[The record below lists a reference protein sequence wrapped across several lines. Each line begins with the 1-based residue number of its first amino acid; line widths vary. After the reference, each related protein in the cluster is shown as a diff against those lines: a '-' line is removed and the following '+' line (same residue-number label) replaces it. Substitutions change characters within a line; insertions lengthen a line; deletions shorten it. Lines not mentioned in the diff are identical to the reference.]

1 MEPKDI
7 AKLRALTNF
16 DQLVTYLRDELDWP
30 IEAEDADDYTFDYD
44 PAELGIDPQ
53 HAVKIETIKQM
64 RPLADAQPWAIFYI
78 QFESKRLPV
87 VVLRRILRSLVPAG
101 RHRDPHQPVWRLN
114 DLLFISAQGDA
125 EHRSISFAHF
135 RRREGRLPELRTF
148 SWDTRETHFYYIKNL
163 NLEALRWPEDE
174 ANADAWRQQWS
185 RAFIVEHLYT
195 IKTSQM
201 LARQMARHA
210 AAVRD
215 LVNEVYIL
223 ETGDGPLHHL
233 YAAFKETLLHDLA
246 PDTFADMVAQTVAY
260 GLFSAA
266 TQQKESGAGLT
277 YDRMVELIPNTN
289 PFLKDLL
296 AELTTAGTVDLDEL
310 GVGQLVELLRQTDVE
325 AILQDFGRQTGGG
338 REDPVVHFYE
348 LFLSEYDKEKKVQRG
363 VFYTPDPV
371 VSYIVRSVDYLLK
384 TEFDLPDGLA
394 DTSVDPE
401 TGEPL
406 VQILDPATGT
416 GTFLAHVID
425 RIEKTVKGDRHLRSA
440 GHLDWNTYVAEH
452 LLPRLNG
459 FELMM
464 APYAVAH
471 MKLGLKLR
479 QTGYDF
485 ASDERLRVY
494 LTNTLEEPVEA
505 HETLALAGFLSKES
519 NAAAHVKR
527 QVPITVVIGN
537 PPYAGHSANESEWI
551 AGLLRGADSEGRSVE
566 NYFEVDGHGL
576 DERNPKWLNDDYV
589 KFIRFGQWRI
599 NQTGAGVLAF
609 ITNHGYL
616 DNPTFRG
623 MRQSLMAAFDAIY
636 VLDLH
641 GSTKKKETTP
651 EGNPDENV
659 FDIMPGVAILLAVKR
674 LDAGQETAEIYH
686 TDLWGLRGQKYAQ
699 LAKTDISKTDWERLT
714 PTTPFY
720 LFAPQDVALR
730 GEYKQGWKITDT
742 MPIHSLGIATGR
754 DHLTVNWTRRE
765 SWDVIKGLVTLST
778 EEAREKYNLGN
789 DSRDWKVAL
798 AQSDLKRLGPNKQH
812 IHPILYRP
820 FDIRYIYYS
829 ERSRGFLCMPR
840 HTVMQHFLAEDE
852 VDNLGLLFGRGIEVE
867 RDFDQIF
874 CTRDIIQLHTLSIKE
889 VNYTAPLYLYP
900 DPANATLFD
909 RQQPTDA
916 PGGRRPNLAPEFIA
930 DLSKRLGLRFIPDG
944 RGDLS
949 QTFGPED
956 VLHYA
961 YAVFHSPTYRT
972 RYAEFLKIDFPRLPL
987 TSNRELFTTLVGLGA
1002 DLVALH
1008 LLEDSYP
1015 AASWN
1020 QTRRGDPS
1028 RSPSPSPLREPITT
1042 FVEGT
1047 NGATMGAFS
1056 KSKCY
1061 EGGKVYLDTSQRTR
1075 SSYFDGVPEDVWNF
1089 HIGGYQV
1096 LYKWLYDRRGKKGVP
1111 GRTLTP
1117 EDIAHYQRI
1126 VVALKETIRLMEEID
1141 EVIEEHGGWP
1151 ME

>member
-1 MEPKDI
+1 MHPKTI

-16 DQLVTYLRDELDWP
+16 DQLVAYLRDELDWP

-44 PAELGIDPQ
+44 PAELGIDPK
-53 HAVKIETIKQM
+53 HAVKIETIKQI
-64 RPLADAQPWAIFYI
+64 RPLADTQPWAIFYI

-148 SWDTRETHFYYIKNL
+148 SWDSRETHFYYIKNL
-163 NLEALRWPEDE
+163 NLEALRWPTGEVESDP
-174 ANADAWRQQWS
+174 DAWRQQWS

-195 IKTSQM
+195 ITTSQM

-210 AAVRD
+210 ATVRD
-215 LVNEVYIL
+215 LVNEVYSL
-223 ETGDGPLHHL
+223 ETGDGPLHRLHTS
-233 YAAFKETLLHDLA
+233 FREVLLHDLA
-246 PDTFADMVAQTVAY
+246 PDGFADMVAQTVAY

-266 TQQKESGAGLT
+266 TQSGADLT

-296 AELTTAGTVDLDEL
+296 TELTTQDAVDLEEL
-310 GVGQLVELLRQTDVE
+310 GIGQLVQLLRQTNIE
-325 AILQDFGRQTGGG
+325 AILQDFGKQSGGG

-348 LFLSEYDKEKKVQRG
+348 LFLSEYDRAQKVKRG

-371 VSYIVRSVDYLLK
+371 VSYIVRSVDHLLK
-384 TEFDLPDGLA
+384 TEFGLPDGLA
-394 DTSVDPE
+394 DTSVDPQ
-401 TGEPL
+401 TDQPL

-425 RIEKTVKGDRHLRSA
+425 QIERTVKAKGAEHFGSA
-440 GHLDWNTYVAEH
+440 DWNGYVADR

-485 ASDERLRVY
+485 AGGKRLRVY

-519 NAAAHVKR
+519 NAAARVKR
-527 QVPITVVIGN
+527 QVPVTVVIGN
-537 PPYAGHSANESEWI
+537 PPYAKRSVNESEWI
-551 AGLLRGADSEGRSVE
+551 AGLLHGADSEGRSVE
-566 NYFEVDGHGL
+566 SYFEVDGHGL
-576 DERNPKWLNDDYV
+576 NERNPKWLNDDYV

-599 NQTGAGVLAF
+599 EQTGAGILAF

-641 GSTKKKETTP
+641 GNTKKKETAP
-651 EGNPDENV
+651 DGGPDENV
-659 FDIMPGVAILLAVKR
+659 FDIQQGVAILLAVKR
-674 LDAGQETAEIYH
+674 PTQTSEVSETSEVYH
-686 TDLWGLRGQKYAQ
+686 ADLWGLREHKYGQ
-699 LAKTDISKTDWERLT
+699 LLERDIQITNWSSLL
-714 PTTPFY
+714 PQSPFY
-720 LFAPQDVALR
+720 LLVPQDTVLLP
-730 GEYKQGWKITDT
+730 EYNQYW
-742 MPIHSLGIATGR
+742 
-754 DHLTVNWTRRE
+754 
-765 SWDVIKGLVTLST
+765 LVTEIFGAFASTVTTARNHFSVAYNPQTLETRINDLRDKSASNQSLREQYALKDVSYWNLSN
-778 EEAREKYNLGN
+778 AR
-789 DSRDWKVAL
+789 D
-798 AQSDLKRLGPNKQH
+798 RLYELENIASFIRPYC
-812 IHPILYRP
+812 YRP
-820 FDIRYIYYS
+820 FDFRFVFYHKAVC
-829 ERSRGFLCMPR
+829 ERLRTEVMHHMKSSNLAFLTHRP
-840 HTVMQHFLAEDE
+840 QSP
-852 VDNLGLLFGRGIEVE
+852 G
-867 RDFDQIF
+867 DFTF
-874 CTRDIIQLHTLSIKE
+874 AYCTRMIGDQCVAANKSAGGG
-889 VNYTAPLYLYP
+889 NSFQFPLYLYITP
-900 DPANATLFD
+900 EDTEGTLFVTQEAT
-909 RQQPTDA
+909 RE
-916 PGGRRPNLAPEFIA
+916 PNLSPKFI
-930 DLSKRLGLRFIPDG
+930 SVFKQKLGMKFVPDG
-944 RGDLS
+944 RGDLKN
-949 QTFGPED
+949 TFGPED

-961 YAVFHSPTYRT
+961 YAIFHSPTYRT

-987 TSNRELFTTLVGLGA
+987 TSNLELFATLVGLGA

-1008 LLEDSYP
+1008 LLEDDYP

-1020 QTRRGDPS
+1020 QTGAT
-1028 RSPSPSPLREPITT
+1028 SPLQHPITT
-1042 FVEGT
+1042 FVEGL
-1047 NGATMGAFS
+1047 NGTTMGAFS

-1061 EGGKVYLDTSQRTR
+1061 EDGKVYLDTSRR
-1075 SSYFDGVPEDVWNF
+1075 SSCSYFDGLPADVWNF

-1096 LYKWLYDRRGKKGVP
+1096 CYKWLYDRRGKKGIP
-1111 GRTLTP
+1111 GRTLTQ
-1117 EDIAHYQRI
+1117 EDITHYHRF
-1126 VVALKETIRLMEEID
+1126 VVALKHTIRLMEEID
-1141 EVIEEHGGWP
+1141 QAIESHGGWP
-1151 ME
+1151 VE